1 MSDIIERV
9 DRSVWVKGRPENN
22 ATVMGHG
29 PLAGQRLAVKDLFD
43 IEGEVTGAGNPDW
56 AAAQQLA
63 RRTAP
68 AVQTLLNAG
77 AGLAGKTQTDEFAY
91 SLNGANVHYG
101 TPINPQA
108 PDRLPGGSS
117 SGSAIA
123 VARGEAEIGLG
134 TDTGGSIR
142 IPASYN
148 GLWGLRPSHGAV
160 SCDGLLPLAPSFDTV
175 GWMCRDHD
183 TLADVARVLLPAAQ
197 GSAPE
202 RVMTLLV
209 PEALASEASRFHQAL
224 GARQDLLV
232 QSLLGQWLAHLGR
245 TFRVL
250 QGRDIWRVH
259 GEMLTR
265 EPPRLAPDIRARFQ
279 WCATLTDA
287 DELAAQK
294 ARKEIIDA
302 LRTFSDDGAQLLAL
316 PTAPGAAPLLGLTGR
331 PLETYREHLMGMT
344 ALAGL
349 WGAPQLSMPL
359 LCDDRDGGGHAPW
372 GLSLLGAP
380 GQDHY
385 LIARA
390 GAHGAWERA
399 GMRGERT

>member
-1 MSDIIERV
+1 MSDVIERV
-9 DRSVWVKGRPENN
+9 DRSVWVKGRPGKSANGM
-22 ATVMGHG
+22 TRG

-56 AAAQQLA
+56 AAAQRPA
-63 RRTAP
+63 RRTATS
-68 AVQTLLNAG
+68 VKTLLNAG
-77 AGLAGKTQTDEFAY
+77 AALAGKTQTDEFAY

-101 TPINPQA
+101 TPVNPKA

-117 SGSAIA
+117 SGSAVA

-160 SCDGLLPLAPSFDTV
+160 SSDGLVPLAPCFDTV
-175 GWMCRDHD
+175 GWLCRDHD
-183 TLADVARVLLPAAQ
+183 TLASVAEVLLPKTCID
-197 GSAPE
+197 APDS
-202 RVMTLLV
+202 VMTLLV
-209 PEALASEASRFHQAL
+209 PEALSGEASRFRQAL

-232 QSLLGQWLAHLGR
+232 QSLSDQWLAHLGR

-259 GEMLTR
+259 GEWITR
-265 EPPRLAPDIRARFQ
+265 EQPRLAPDIEARFQ
-279 WCATLTDA
+279 WCATLTEL
-287 DELAAQK
+287 DEQAAHR
-294 ARKEIIDA
+294 AREEIVDA

-316 PTAPGAAPLLGLTGR
+316 PTAPGASPLLSLTGR
-331 PLETYREHLMGMT
+331 RLETYREHLMGMT

-359 LCDDRDGGGHAPW
+359 LSDDRDGGGHAPW
-372 GLSLLGAP
+372 GVSLLGAP
-380 GQDHY
+380 GQDRH
-385 LIARA
+385 LVTRARTT
-390 GAHGAWERA
+390 RA
-399 GMRGERT
+399 

>member
-1 MSDIIERV
+1 MSDVIERV
-9 DRSVWVKGRPENN
+9 DRSVWVKGLPEDI
-22 ATVMGHG
+22 ATGMGHG

-43 IEGEVTGAGNPDW
+43 IQGEVTGAGNPDW
-56 AAAQQLA
+56 AAAQRPA
-63 RRTAP
+63 SRTAP
-68 AVQTLLNAG
+68 GVHALLKAG
-77 AGLAGKTQTDEFAY
+77 AALVGKTQTDEFAY

-101 TPINPQA
+101 TPINPGA

-123 VARGEAEIGLG
+123 VARDEADIGLG

-148 GLWGLRPSHGAV
+148 GLWGLRPTHGAI
-160 SCDGLLPLAPSFDTV
+160 SCEGLLPLAPSFDTV
-175 GWMCRDHD
+175 GWLCRDHD
-183 TLADVARVLLPAAQ
+183 TLSGVAEVLLPEARTAAP
-197 GSAPE
+197 GS
-202 RVMTLLV
+202 VMTLLV
-209 PEALASEASRFHQAL
+209 PEALASEAGRFHRTL

-232 QSLLGQWLAHLGR
+232 QALSDQWLSHLGS

-259 GEMLTR
+259 GEWLSR
-265 EPPRLAPDIRARFQ
+265 EQPRLAPDIKARFQ
-279 WCATLTDA
+279 WCSTLTEA
-287 DELAAQK
+287 DEQAARR
-294 ARKEIIDA
+294 ARTEIIEA

-316 PTAPGAAPLLGLTGR
+316 PTAPGASPLLSLTGR
-331 PLETYREHLMGMT
+331 PLEAYRERLMGMT

-359 LCDDRDGGGHAPW
+359 LRDDREGGGQAPW

-380 GQDHY
+380 GQDRH
-385 LIARA
+385 LVTRARTY
-390 GAHGAWERA
+390 RA
-399 GMRGERT
+399 

>member
-1 MSDIIERV
+1 MSDVIERV
-9 DRSVWVKGRPENN
+9 DRSVWVKGRPEKS
-22 ATVMGHG
+22 ATGMTRG

-56 AAAQQLA
+56 AAAQRPA
-63 RRTAP
+63 RRTATS
-68 AVQTLLNAG
+68 VKTLLNAG
-77 AGLAGKTQTDEFAY
+77 AALAGKTQTDEFAY

-101 TPINPQA
+101 TPVNPKA

-123 VARGEAEIGLG
+123 VARGEAEVGLG

-148 GLWGLRPSHGAV
+148 GLWGLRPSHGAI
-160 SCDGLLPLAPSFDTV
+160 SSDGLVPLAPCFDTV
-175 GWMCRDHD
+175 GWLCRDHD
-183 TLADVARVLLPAAQ
+183 TLASVAEVLLPKTCID
-197 GSAPE
+197 APDS
-202 RVMTLLV
+202 VMTLLA
-209 PEALASEASRFHQAL
+209 PEALAGEASRFRQAL

-232 QSLLGQWLAHLGR
+232 QSLSNQWLAHLGR

-259 GEMLTR
+259 GEWITR
-265 EPPRLAPDIRARFQ
+265 EQPRLAPDIEARFQ
-279 WCATLTDA
+279 WCATLTEL
-287 DELAAQK
+287 DEQT
-294 ARKEIIDA
+294 ARRAREEIIDA

-316 PTAPGAAPLLGLTGR
+316 PTAPGASPLLSLTGR
-331 PLETYREHLMGMT
+331 RLETYREHLMGMT

-359 LCDDRDGGGHAPW
+359 LSDDRDGGGHAPW
-372 GLSLLGAP
+372 GVSLLGAP
-380 GQDHY
+380 GQDRH
-385 LIARA
+385 LVTRARTT
-390 GAHGAWERA
+390 RA
-399 GMRGERT
+399 

>member
-1 MSDIIERV
+1 MSDVIERV
-9 DRSVWVKGRPENN
+9 DRSVWVKGRPEKS
-22 ATVMGHG
+22 ATGMTRG

-56 AAAQQLA
+56 AAAQRPA
-63 RRTAP
+63 RRTATS
-68 AVQTLLNAG
+68 VQTLLNAG
-77 AGLAGKTQTDEFAY
+77 AALAGKTQTDEFAY

-101 TPINPQA
+101 TPINPKA

-117 SGSAIA
+117 SGSAVA
-123 VARGEAEIGLG
+123 VARGEAEVGLG

-148 GLWGLRPSHGAV
+148 GLWGLRPSHGAI
-160 SCDGLLPLAPSFDTV
+160 SSDGLVPLAPCFDTV
-175 GWMCRDHD
+175 GWLCRDHD
-183 TLADVARVLLPAAQ
+183 TLASVAEVLLPKTCID
-197 GSAPE
+197 APDS
-202 RVMTLLV
+202 VMTLLV
-209 PEALASEASRFHQAL
+209 PEALAGEAARFRQAL

-232 QSLLGQWLAHLGR
+232 QSLSDQWLAHLGR

-259 GEMLTR
+259 GEWITR
-265 EPPRLAPDIRARFQ
+265 EQPRLAPDIEARFQ
-279 WCATLTDA
+279 WCATLTEL
-287 DELAAQK
+287 DEQAARR
-294 ARKEIIDA
+294 AREEIIDA

-316 PTAPGAAPLLGLTGR
+316 PTAPGASPLLSLTGR
-331 PLETYREHLMGMT
+331 RLETYREHLMGMT

-359 LCDDRDGGGHAPW
+359 LSDDRDGGGHAPW

-380 GQDHY
+380 GQDRH
-385 LIARA
+385 LVTRARTT
-390 GAHGAWERA
+390 RA
-399 GMRGERT
+399 

>member
-1 MSDIIERV
+1 MSDVIERV
-9 DRSVWVKGRPENN
+9 DRSVWVKGRPEKS
-22 ATVMGHG
+22 ATGMTRG

-56 AAAQQLA
+56 AAAQRPA
-63 RRTAP
+63 RRTATS
-68 AVQTLLNAG
+68 VQTLLNAG
-77 AGLAGKTQTDEFAY
+77 AALAGKTQTDEFAY
-91 SLNGANVHYG
+91 SLNGVNVHYG
-101 TPINPQA
+101 TPVNPKA

-148 GLWGLRPSHGAV
+148 GLWGLRPSHGAI
-160 SCDGLLPLAPSFDTV
+160 SSDGLVPLAPCFDTV
-175 GWMCRDHD
+175 GWLCRDHD
-183 TLADVARVLLPAAQ
+183 TLASVAEVLLPKTCID
-197 GSAPE
+197 APDS
-202 RVMTLLV
+202 VMTLLV
-209 PEALASEASRFHQAL
+209 PEALAGEASRFRQAL

-232 QSLLGQWLAHLGR
+232 QSLSNQWLAHLGR

-259 GEMLTR
+259 GEWITR
-265 EPPRLAPDIRARFQ
+265 EQPRLAPDIEARFQ
-279 WCATLTDA
+279 WCATLTEL
-287 DELAAQK
+287 DEQAARR
-294 ARKEIIDA
+294 AREEIIDA

-316 PTAPGAAPLLGLTGR
+316 PTAPGASPLLSLTGR
-331 PLETYREHLMGMT
+331 RLETYREHLMGMT

-359 LCDDRDGGGHAPW
+359 LSDDRDGGGHAPW
-372 GLSLLGAP
+372 GVSLLGAP
-380 GQDHY
+380 GQDRH
-385 LIARA
+385 LVTRARTT
-390 GAHGAWERA
+390 RA
-399 GMRGERT
+399 

>member
-1 MSDIIERV
+1 MSDVIERV
-9 DRSVWVKGRPENN
+9 DRSVWVKGRPERV
-22 ATVMGHG
+22 ATGMGHG

-43 IEGEVTGAGNPDW
+43 IEGEITGAGNPDW
-56 AAAQQLA
+56 AAAQQPA
-63 RRTAP
+63 RHTAP
-68 AVQTLLNAG
+68 GVQALLAAG

-101 TPINPQA
+101 TPINPKA

-148 GLWGLRPSHGAV
+148 GLWGLRPSHGAI
-160 SCDGLLPLAPSFDTV
+160 SSDGLVALAPCFDTV
-175 GWMCRDHD
+175 GWLCRDHE
-183 TLADVARVLLPAAQ
+183 TLSSVAEVLLPEPCID
-197 GSAPE
+197 APDS
-202 RVMTLLV
+202 VMTLLV
-209 PEALASEASRFHQAL
+209 PEALASDAPRFHRAL
-224 GARQDLLV
+224 GARQDLLI
-232 QSLLGQWLAHLGR
+232 QALSDQWLAHLGR

-259 GEMLTR
+259 GEWITR
-265 EPPRLAPDIRARFQ
+265 EQPRLAPDIRARFQ
-279 WCATLTDA
+279 WCATLTEA
-287 DELAAQK
+287 DEQAAQL
-294 ARKEIIDA
+294 ARREIIEA

-316 PTAPGAAPLLGLTGR
+316 PTAPGAAPLLGLTGQR
-331 PLETYREHLMGMT
+331 LESYREHLMGMT

-359 LCDDRDGGGHAPW
+359 LSDDRPGGGHAPW

-380 GQDHY
+380 GQDRH
-385 LIARA
+385 LVARA
-390 GAHGAWERA
+390 GAHGA
-399 GMRGERT
+399 

>member
-1 MSDIIERV
+1 MSDVIERV
-9 DRSVWVKGRPENN
+9 DRSVWVKGHSECN
-22 ATVMGHG
+22 APAMGRG
-29 PLAGQRLAVKDLFD
+29 PLVGLRLAVKDLFD
-43 IEGEVTGAGNPDW
+43 IEGEITGAGNPDW
-56 AAAQQLA
+56 AARQSPA

-68 AVQTLLNAG
+68 GVQALLSAG
-77 AGLAGKTQTDEFAY
+77 APLVGKTQTDEFAY

-101 TPINPQA
+101 TPINPKA

-142 IPASYN
+142 IPSSYN
-148 GLWGLRPSHGAV
+148 GLWGLRPSHGAI

-183 TLADVARVLLPAAQ
+183 TLADVADVLLPAAR
-197 GSAPE
+197 GSAPD

-209 PEALASEASRFHQAL
+209 PEALSQEASRFHHTL

-232 QSLLGQWLAHLGR
+232 QSLSSQWLAHLGH

-259 GEMLTR
+259 GEWLTR
-265 EPPRLAPDIRARFQ
+265 EQPSLAGDIKARFQ
-279 WCATLTDA
+279 WCAQLSEL
-287 DELAAQK
+287 DEQAALR
-294 ARKEIIDA
+294 ARKEVIEA
-302 LRTFSDDGAQLLAL
+302 LRTISDDGAQLLAM
-316 PTAPGAAPLLGLTGR
+316 PTAPGAAPLLSLTGR
-331 PLETYREHLMGMT
+331 PLETYRENLMGMT

-359 LCDDRDGGGHAPW
+359 LSDHRKGGGHAPW

-390 GAHGAWERA
+390 GVYGA
-399 GMRGERT
+399 